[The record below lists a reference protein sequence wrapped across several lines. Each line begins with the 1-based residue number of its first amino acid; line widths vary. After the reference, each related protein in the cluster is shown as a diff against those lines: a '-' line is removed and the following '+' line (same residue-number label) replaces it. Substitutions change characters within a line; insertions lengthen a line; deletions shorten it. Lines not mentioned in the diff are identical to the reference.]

1 MCVGVGVTWSGL
13 CYGLKEPGDSRALR
27 DPHSGNKSPR
37 PPASVRCK
45 CVFPFFSFS
54 VPSTS
59 QFHLCYFH
67 PLSFQFNLHPPLPLH
82 PSVPPRELQIL
93 SEAKSILRCEQPSQQ
108 QARAAALKL
117 PSQLLYLT
125 SYTICTHTHKHT
137 HLHSLAEYALAV
149 QS

>member
-67 PLSFQFNLHPPLPLH
+67 PLSFQFNLHPP
-82 PSVPPRELQIL
+82 PSTPP
-93 SEAKSILRCEQPSQQ
+93 PSLCSTE
-108 QARAAALKL
+108 RAADPLGGQINSPVRAAQSAAGSGCGTETTFPATL
-117 PSQLLYLT
+117 SHIIHNMHTHAQ
-125 SYTICTHTHKHT
+125 THTPAFT
-137 HLHSLAEYALAV
+137 C
-149 QS
+149 